1 MRQVIEHGRLQF
13 VFIHGIFLRR
23 GDPWYQD
30 VRQKENEGED
40 RQPMDHVGKKPA
52 PCRRARLLSRWA
64 LKIHS

>member
-1 MRQVIEHGRLQF
+1 
-13 VFIHGIFLRR
+13 
-23 GDPWYQD
+23 